1 METDNLYEDD
11 VTKGVAR
18 TSIFVAAS
26 RAIITHKYLNLIN
39 SDTIKIDSSNN
50 NINSGT
56 SNSSGG
62 AYSIYNNNNSNI
74 NSNKI
79 KEIEIQH
86 AKEIITKGLFQPH
99 LISNNDIS
107 FIRDQICIYD
117 PFAVFFLDSVDSKKL
132 LIDSFSKFYSSST
145 DMEVKDKECQMFS
158 EFVEKSHPL
167 NSWLEFL
174 SKRSISRIGFR
185 TKYIDQVLMDS
196 LSLRG
201 SVPSAFFYTQV
212 VFCGAGLDSRA
223 LRLPIPSH
231 VSVFEIDLPSVI
243 DYKKKVL
250 ETAQKYV
257 QPVSSCRLVHIAGN
271 LVHDDRWIS
280 SLLDNGFN
288 SAMHTL
294 WVMEGLIMYL
304 TENEISNLMNS
315 ISLLSAPNSKLL
327 IHTVSP
333 TLKESMSMSSN
344 SDISPFIK
352 FPQEEFVSYHSNPI
366 ELLQQYGFSKD
377 TTCVSYVDLNSQFE
391 CNDPQFSKSSYSKFS
406 TGVFTG

>member
-1 METDNLYEDD
+1 METDNLYDDD

-26 RAIITHKYLNLIN
+26 RAIITQKYLNLIN
-39 SDTIKIDSSNN
+39 SDTLNKDPTLHGGPSNN
-50 NINSGT
+50 NTGSAYNS
-56 SNSSGG
+56 
-62 AYSIYNNNNSNI
+62 NNNNQYNSNI
-74 NSNKI
+74 NNKI

-86 AKEIITKGLFQPH
+86 AREIITKGIFQPH
-99 LISNNDIS
+99 LISHNDIS

-145 DMEVKDKECQMFS
+145 DNDIKDKECQMFS

-196 LSLRG
+196 LSVRG
-201 SVPSAFFYTQV
+201 SVPTSFFYTQV

-223 LRLPIPSH
+223 LRLPIPAH
-231 VSVFEIDLPSVI
+231 VSVFEIDLPSVM

-250 ETAQKYV
+250 ETAQKYI
-257 QPVSSCRLVHIAGN
+257 QPVSSCRLEHIAGN
-271 LVHDDRWIS
+271 LVQDDRWIS
-280 SLLDNGFN
+280 SLLDSGFN

-294 WVMEGLIMYL
+294 WIMEGLLMYL
-304 TENEISNLMNS
+304 NENEISNLMNS

-333 TLKESMSMSSN
+333 SLKESMSMSSN

-352 FPQEEFVSYHSNPI
+352 FPQEEFVSYHSNPV
-366 ELLQQYGFSKD
+366 ELLEQYGFSKD

-391 CNDPQFSKSSYSKFS
+391 CNDPQFQKSSFSKFS
-406 TGVFTG
+406 TGIFTG